1 MKATTTTLNNLSQLK
16 PGDKI
21 TLVIENTMG
30 IVVTRQAKFAGF
42 EFKNYAQYNNVLALK
57 YTLKGKR
64 KVEGRYFIEG
74 ALSVAKGWQ
83 DVDTTVKS
91 TLPPHLAKFVTTE
104 VEAFNP
110 ANFTQAASQLTNVI
124 YEQA

>member
-1 MKATTTTLNNLSQLK
+1 MKATTSLNNLSQLK

-30 IVVTRQAKFAGF
+30 VVVTRHAKFVGF
-42 EFKNYAQYNNVLALK
+42 EFKNYAQYQSVLALK

-64 KVEGRYFIEG
+64 KVEGRYYIEG

-91 TLPPHLAKFVTTE
+91 NLPPHLAKFVTTKFT
-104 VEAFNP
+104 VFDS
-110 ANFTQAASQLTNVI
+110 ANFESAAKQLTNVV
-124 YEQA
+124 YTQA